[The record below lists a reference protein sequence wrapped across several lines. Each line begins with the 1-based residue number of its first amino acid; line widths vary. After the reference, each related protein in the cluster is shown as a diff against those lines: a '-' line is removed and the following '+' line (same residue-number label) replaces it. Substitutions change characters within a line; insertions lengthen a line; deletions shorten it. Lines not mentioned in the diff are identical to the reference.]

1 MGGGVAKW
9 LLGGLGVW
17 AKEQQS
23 MVAATSGHRHT
34 FAGYTSCWP
43 PQWWAVGGGRW
54 LVFPAA
60 NELQSAERLGGWAA
74 SRSTLG
80 TQNSVVQGVL
90 NWN

>member
-43 PQWWAVGGGRW
+43 PQWWAVGGGW
-54 LVFPAA
+54 FSQLPM
-60 NELQSAERLGGWAA
+60 NCNRLNGWADGRTQGQRLA
-74 SRSTLG
+74 HRTL
-80 TQNSVVQGVL
+80 
-90 NWN
+90 WFKEC

>member
-43 PQWWAVGGGRW
+43 PQWWAVGGGW
-54 LVFPAA
+54 FSQLPM
-60 NELQSAERLGGWAA
+60 NCNRLNGWADGRPQGQRLA
-74 SRSTLG
+74 HRTL
-80 TQNSVVQGVL
+80 
-90 NWN
+90 WFKEC